1 MSWLL
6 IFLLLFG
13 FGCAIGAAYALI
25 RYGIPTFVWCIGQ
38 IIGLFKDSCN
48 SIREGWR
55 EGGERIKQIEA
66 ARQARQARR
75 Q

>member
-38 IIGLFKDSCN
+38 ICAG
-48 SIREGWR
+48 IREGWR